1 MNIDRKYQNTYQMYI
16 SYIFYSSSNLT
27 CGKKS
32 NLVIANTPL
41 YCKNVQ
47 FIENVC
53 VQKGLWSFIGK
64 KIKIWKVDYEKKS
77 GLAAMTIR
85 DYNL

>member
-53 VQKGLWSFIGK
+53 VQKGL
-64 KIKIWKVDYEKKS
+64 
-77 GLAAMTIR
+77 
-85 DYNL
+85 